1 MPNSL
6 AAEPTKPTVLYLCV
20 VLLILMMLGGCATS
34 NPFGSSNSSQVG
46 QTDMEPFS
54 AKVADFDDLEIPMD
68 MKYNN
73 DDSMVIRTTSFE
85 GGILTYSGR
94 VELESLKLFMI
105 SALENK
111 QWKLVGEAQTR
122 RTLLAFTKPNKTCM
136 VVLEEGFGG
145 KYGYTT
151 ATLYVTVDLAASGRL
166 NPFGEPLTN

>member
-1 MPNSL
+1 MSSSP
-6 AAEPTKPTVLYLCV
+6 AVRPKVLYLSV
-20 VLLILMMLGGCATS
+20 MLFTLLMLGGCTTS
-34 NPFGSSNSSQVG
+34 NPFASSTSAEVAP
-46 QTDMEPFS
+46 TDMEPFS

-68 MKYNN
+68 MKFSS

-105 SALENK
+105 SSLENK
-111 QWKLVGEAQTR
+111 QWKLVGEAQTK

-145 KYGYTT
+145 KFGFTT

-166 NPFGEPLTN
+166 NPFGEPLPN